1 MTGGSAG
8 RRDGRTLT
16 ARLAGLALAPLSW
29 RITLAVAFVVVVPPT
44 VTLLVI
50 AAQGTEIGW
59 EALLGPLTLGIAVV
73 LTRVNPEL
81 GAAVLAAGMLTTVGA
96 TLHVGSSDSALA
108 MAGALT
114 VYLGVCWVTCIL
126 GSRVPLARSAVWL
139 AVLAGASLWR
149 LGSDD
154 VPILLLLVGWY
165 VVGVI
170 LRSRAQVEAG
180 LRARAE
186 ELAVEQ
192 ERYAREAVRLERAVI
207 ARELHDVVAH
217 CMTVIV
223 IQARAGQQ
231 LLARDPDGAAE
242 ALEAISA
249 SALQAEQDI
258 AALVELVNPQQP
270 RPLTRTLLDDLV
282 RRSVSTGIRV
292 SLVVDGDLDRL
303 SPELAVAAHRAVQ
316 EGLTNAFRHAPG
328 GNVEIDVRCRSSFAM
343 TVVNEPAIGPAP
355 LSDSGTGRG
364 LEGIRVRMAA
374 LGGTATWGLMADGRW
389 LVAVAAPIRPLPASR
404 RPLFAVSGP
413 GSAPKSQQR
422 ASGSGEGAEHSAL

>member
-1 MTGGSAG
+1 
-8 RRDGRTLT
+8 
-16 ARLAGLALAPLSW
+16 
-29 RITLAVAFVVVVPPT
+29 
-44 VTLLVI
+44 
-50 AAQGTEIGW
+50 
-59 EALLGPLTLGIAVV
+59 
-73 LTRVNPEL
+73 
-81 GAAVLAAGMLTTVGA
+81 
-96 TLHVGSSDSALA
+96 

-114 VYLGVCWVTCIL
+114 VYLGVCWVTCSL
-126 GSRVPLARSAVWL
+126 GSRVPLVRSAAWL
-139 AVLAGASLWR
+139 AVLAVATLWR

-154 VPILLLLVGWY
+154 VPLLLLLVGWY

-170 LRSRAQVEAG
+170 LRSRAQAR
-180 LRARAE
+180 LRGRVE
-186 ELAVEQ
+186 ELAAEQ
-192 ERYAREAVRLERAVI
+192 ERYALEAVRPERTVI

-223 IQARAGQQ
+223 IQVRAGQQ

-270 RPLTRTLLDDLV
+270 CPLTRTLLYDMV

-303 SPELAVAAHRAVQ
+303 SPELAVATHRAVQ

-328 GNVEIDVRCRSSFAM
+328 GDVAIDVRCRSSFAM

-355 LSDSGTGRG
+355 LSASGSGHA
-364 LEGIRVRMAA
+364 LEGVRERMAA
-374 LGGTATWGLMADGRW
+374 LGGTATWGHLADGRW
-389 LVAVAAPIRPLPASR
+389 SVAIAAPIRPPSAAAAHPLPTSR
-404 RPLFAVSGP
+404 LMLS
-413 GSAPKSQQR
+413 
-422 ASGSGEGAEHSAL
+422 

>member
-96 TLHVGSSDSALA
+96 VLHVGSSDSALA

-139 AVLAGASLWR
+139 AVLAVASLWR

-170 LRSRAQVEAG
+170 LRSRAQVEAR
-180 LRARAE
+180 LRARVE
-186 ELAVEQ
+186 ELAAEQ
-192 ERYAREAVRLERAVI
+192 ERYALEAVRLERA
-207 ARELHDVVAH
+207 RD
-217 CMTVIV
+217 
-223 IQARAGQQ
+223 RA
-231 LLARDPDGAAE
+231 
-242 ALEAISA
+242 A
-249 SALQAEQDI
+249 SC
-258 AALVELVNPQQP
+258 
-270 RPLTRTLLDDLV
+270 TTSSRT
-282 RRSVSTGIRV
+282 
-292 SLVVDGDLDRL
+292 
-303 SPELAVAAHRAVQ
+303 A
-316 EGLTNAFRHAPG
+316 
-328 GNVEIDVRCRSSFAM
+328 
-343 TVVNEPAIGPAP
+343 
-355 LSDSGTGRG
+355 
-364 LEGIRVRMAA
+364 
-374 LGGTATWGLMADGRW
+374 
-389 LVAVAAPIRPLPASR
+389 
-404 RPLFAVSGP
+404 
-413 GSAPKSQQR
+413 
-422 ASGSGEGAEHSAL
+422 

>member
-1 MTGGSAG
+1 
-8 RRDGRTLT
+8 
-16 ARLAGLALAPLSW
+16 
-29 RITLAVAFVVVVPPT
+29 
-44 VTLLVI
+44 
-50 AAQGTEIGW
+50 
-59 EALLGPLTLGIAVV
+59 
-73 LTRVNPEL
+73 
-81 GAAVLAAGMLTTVGA
+81 
-96 TLHVGSSDSALA
+96 

-170 LRSRAQVEAG
+170 LRSRAQVEAR

-186 ELAVEQ
+186 ELAAEQ
-192 ERYAREAVRLERAVI
+192 ERYALEAVRLERAVI

-328 GNVEIDVRCRSSFAM
+328 GDVEIDVRCRSSFAM

-355 LSDSGTGRG
+355 LSGSGTGRG
-364 LEGIRVRMAA
+364 LEGIRERMAA

>member
-81 GAAVLAAGMLTTVGA
+81 GAAVLAAGLLTTVGA
-96 TLHVGSSDSALA
+96 TLHVGSSGLGPGDGRRPDRLPRRVLGDLHPRQPGTTRAVIGSGWSCWPGRACSGDSA
-108 MAGALT
+108 
-114 VYLGVCWVTCIL
+114 
-126 GSRVPLARSAVWL
+126 
-139 AVLAGASLWR
+139 
-149 LGSDD
+149 SDD
-154 VPILLLLVGWY
+154 IPMLLLLVGWY

-170 LRSRAQVEAG
+170 LRSRAHVEER
-180 LRARAE
+180 LRARVE
-186 ELAVEQ
+186 ELAAEQ
-192 ERYAREAVRLERAVI
+192 ERYALEAVRLERAVI

-249 SALQAEQDI
+249 SAC
-258 AALVELVNPQQP
+258 
-270 RPLTRTLLDDLV
+270 RPSRT
-282 RRSVSTGIRV
+282 
-292 SLVVDGDLDRL
+292 
-303 SPELAVAAHRAVQ
+303 SP
-316 EGLTNAFRHAPG
+316 
-328 GNVEIDVRCRSSFAM
+328 RSSSWS
-343 TVVNEPAIGPAP
+343 TR
-355 LSDSGTGRG
+355 SS
-364 LEGIRVRMAA
+364 
-374 LGGTATWGLMADGRW
+374 
-389 LVAVAAPIRPLPASR
+389 
-404 RPLFAVSGP
+404 P
-413 GSAPKSQQR
+413 G
-422 ASGSGEGAEHSAL
+422 H